1 MVMIE
6 RVARAIYEHRNSA
19 RGGVWWGV
27 DERDRLNVWY
37 PLAYAAVKAM
47 RELPDSMLESVGP
60 MEGFY
65 HEAYGGEE
73 DRCHREWWAMVI
85 DASLANYP
93 VKPDSSTG
101 RQGDS
106 QS

>member
-1 MVMIE
+1 MDMVE
-6 RVARAIYEHRNSA
+6 RVARAIYEHQNSA

-37 PLAYAAVKAM
+37 PLAYAAIKAM
-47 RELPDSMLESVGP
+47 REPTEAMLIDGAAKIRNFTSANGPYPRTRAVWLSM
-60 MEGFY
+60 
-65 HEAYGGEE
+65 
-73 DRCHREWWAMVI
+73 I

-101 RQGDS
+101 RQGDEK
-106 QS
+106 